1 MSSSDFETFLH
12 SSERKRFVVVYA
24 VVVMT
29 KEPLV
34 EKEEEERGLSFS
46 LGRFPG
52 AKNRGLI
59 ASSSSSL
66 TQGWVVFQSVPY
78 AAVLRDDGL
87 HERDHFTF
95 EKSKDHNFNVNN
107 SNVNN
112 NSSESPRQQQQQQNR
127 QQQLQRCSATKFA
140 RYFSRENQLKDWE
153 DGYDKETKALKS
165 CQLRAPKAT
174 VRLASKIVWR
184 MQRERKN
191 ETNTNEN
198 KNNAENEVPAS
209 EEKSRKTK
217 RTALAAPTGRLY
229 DDEGKTEQL
238 GLGRGYSTVFDQL
251 THGEESKTFG
261 LNNPSD
267 YTLAAMTRAYLTHS
281 LNVDD
286 SVVSDEERAERYE
299 REYEDI
305 PSVADLAKLIGKL
318 RLNCHTLCDDELRPY
333 GIGVYPVAAMMNH
346 SENPNCFATFRG
358 KKMIVRCLRDVL
370 PGEELTISYD
380 ELMKPKRERAKSL
393 KSNYGFDLHDDGE
406 EEEEGQ
412 EDLLPLSEIP
422 LIGGHKLRAL
432 SRAPKYTDEDEERS
446 WFQVERAS
454 GGIVDGGCHIYRLF
468 GEESGGFFEDNSALA
483 SFNLEESVDE
493 DYDDDDEGDD
503 GENDEDKE
511 KDKEETETN
520 GDLSKDPEF
529 AGQKTYGQSNKSKKS
544 NKKKTRLIVETW
556 GDCKNV
562 VVAEI
567 AERFCQ
573 AFELVEKLS
582 STSSGDVSD
591 GSSLN
596 RAWDRFNSLTDTRSA
611 LFGAS
616 VGIAR
621 GHHLRVKALESFMNA
636 AVLFE
641 DWKIA
646 FDCGTELTPSFEK
659 YYPNHHPQIAVHNV
673 AVLKLLLERLMAD
686 TYAVGA
692 RWSEPSSIIESLDE
706 IKEKAKELASGV
718 SRVVGEDSTVV
729 EQLVEA
735 MHTCKMMREQVL
747 KEADSLC
754 SSDDDAF

>member
-1 MSSSDFETFLH
+1 ME
-12 SSERKRFVVVYA
+12 V
-24 VVVMT
+24 
-29 KEPLV
+29 EPNDV
-34 EKEEEERGLSFS
+34 RKEEEESGVDVDKLSFS

-52 AKNRGLI
+52 AKNRGLV
-59 ASSSSSL
+59 ASSSSSSSPL
-66 TQGWVVFQSVPY
+66 KRGSVLFQAEPY

-87 HERDHFTF
+87 RERDHFTF
-95 EKSKDHNFNVNN
+95 ESADEKNFL
-107 SNVNN
+107 SCP
-112 NSSESPRQQQQQQNR
+112 SSSQQREQK
-127 QQQLQRCSATKFA
+127 QQLQRCSATKFA

-184 MQRERKN
+184 MQREMKN
-191 ETNTNEN
+191 EDV
-198 KNNAENEVPAS
+198 ENEVPRS
-209 EEKSRKTK
+209 EEKKTK
-217 RTALAAPTGRLY
+217 QRGASASRQSY
-229 DDEGKTEQL
+229 DDGGKTEKL

-261 LNNPSD
+261 MSNESD

-281 LNVDD
+281 LNVDEN
-286 SVVSDEERAERYE
+286 VVSDEERAERYE
-299 REYEDI
+299 RVYEDI

-346 SENPNCFATFRG
+346 SETPNCFTTFRG

-380 ELMKPKRERAKSL
+380 ELMKPRRERAKSL
-393 KSNYGFDLHDDGE
+393 KKNYGFDLPADEDEEDEDDF
-406 EEEEGQ
+406 
-412 EDLLPLSEIP
+412 PLSEIP

-432 SRAPKYTDEDEERS
+432 PCAPKYTVEDEQKS
-446 WFQVERAS
+446 WFEIERAS

-468 GEESGGFFEDNSALA
+468 SEESGGFFEDEDNNNSALA

-493 DYDDDDEGDD
+493 EEDRDNEGDD
-503 GENDEDKE
+503 VDNDMDEDDDGE
-511 KDKEETETN
+511 AFV
-520 GDLSKDPEF
+520 GLSKDPEF
-529 AGQKTYGQSNKSKKS
+529 AGQKTYGQSNTSKKS

-573 AFELVEKLS
+573 AFELVEKLNS
-582 STSSGDVSD
+582 SSATEVFDGTS
-591 GSSLN
+591 LK
-596 RAWDRFNSLTDTRSA
+596 RAWDRFNSLTDVKSA

-636 AVLFE
+636 AVLFSE
-641 DWKIA
+641 WQVALDR
-646 FDCGTELTPSFEK
+646 GLELTSSFEK
-659 YYPNHHPQIAVHNV
+659 YYPHPHFHPQVAVHNV
-673 AVLKLLLERLMAD
+673 SVIKLSLECLMMSMMD
-686 TYAVGA
+686 TVKAE
-692 RWSEPSSIIESLDE
+692 SMIENIEE
-706 IKEKAKELASGV
+706 INEKAKKIASEI
-718 SRVVGEDSTVV
+718 SQVVGEDSTVV
-729 EQLVEA
+729 AQLVEA
-735 MHTCKMMREQVL
+735 MHTCEKMREQLLAQELSGVDETL
-747 KEADSLC
+747 SEEG
-754 SSDDDAF
+754 

>member
-1 MSSSDFETFLH
+1 
-12 SSERKRFVVVYA
+12 
-24 VVVMT
+24 
-29 KEPLV
+29 
-34 EKEEEERGLSFS
+34 
-46 LGRFPG
+46 
-52 AKNRGLI
+52 
-59 ASSSSSL
+59 
-66 TQGWVVFQSVPY
+66 
-78 AAVLRDDGL
+78 
-87 HERDHFTF
+87 
-95 EKSKDHNFNVNN
+95 
-107 SNVNN
+107 
-112 NSSESPRQQQQQQNR
+112 
-127 QQQLQRCSATKFA
+127 
-140 RYFSRENQLKDWE
+140 
-153 DGYDKETKALKS
+153 
-165 CQLRAPKAT
+165 
-174 VRLASKIVWR
+174 
-184 MQRERKN
+184 
-191 ETNTNEN
+191 
-198 KNNAENEVPAS
+198 
-209 EEKSRKTK
+209 
-217 RTALAAPTGRLY
+217 
-229 DDEGKTEQL
+229 
-238 GLGRGYSTVFDQL
+238 
-251 THGEESKTFG
+251 
-261 LNNPSD
+261 
-267 YTLAAMTRAYLTHS
+267 
-281 LNVDD
+281 
-286 SVVSDEERAERYE
+286 
-299 REYEDI
+299 
-305 PSVADLAKLIGKL
+305 
-318 RLNCHTLCDDELRPY
+318 
-333 GIGVYPVAAMMNH
+333 MNH

-692 RWSEPSSIIESLDE
+692 RLSAPASIIESLDE